1 MIHFKHMK
9 IFMVRLKLRLQKK
22 FLLNQPFITSSRVV
36 VKCLMIMTGQRRMYM
51 LLKTW
56 LMMMGSIKEFDQ
68 KVNTEGCFFE
78 DFGCISSIRNY
89 LRKVKVMLENRNA
102 DKWTKACETIIK
114 APKRSTNFL

>member
-1 MIHFKHMK
+1 
-9 IFMVRLKLRLQKK
+9 
-22 FLLNQPFITSSRVV
+22 
-36 VKCLMIMTGQRRMYM
+36 
-51 LLKTW
+51 
-56 LMMMGSIKEFDQ
+56 MGSIKEFDQ

-114 APKRSTNFL
+114 APKRSTNFLWRPYWRSQLTFYDVLTGEAN